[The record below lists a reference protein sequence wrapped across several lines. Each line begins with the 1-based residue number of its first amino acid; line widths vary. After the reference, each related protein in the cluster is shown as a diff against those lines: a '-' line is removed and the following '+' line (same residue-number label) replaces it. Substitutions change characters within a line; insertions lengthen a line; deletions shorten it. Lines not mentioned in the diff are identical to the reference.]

1 MQRDPATVERWEH
14 TGEAIIV
21 LRVESEEQVW
31 PHSALNPNLNPK
43 P

>member
-1 MQRDPATVERWEH
+1 MQRDVATVQRWEL

-31 PHSALNPNLNPK
+31 VSPLNPNLNPRT
-43 P
+43 

>member
-1 MQRDPATVERWEH
+1 MQRDVATVQRWEL

-31 PHSALNPNLNPK
+31 ASPLNPNLNPR